1 MLCAHH
7 VQPSVAPWAVPCQAP
22 LSMEFSRKDY
32 WCGLP
37 LPTAGDLPDPGIE
50 PTSLV
55 SPAVGFLTCDLEN
68 RRAHLK
74 MVLSWVISTAPR
86 LLTSL

>member
-1 MLCAHH
+1 MLCAHQ
-7 VQPSVAPWAVPCQAP
+7 VQPSVAPRAVPCQAP
-22 LSMEFSRKDY
+22 LSVEFSRRDY
-32 WCGLP
+32 WRGLP
-37 LPTAGDLPDPGIE
+37 LPTPGDLPDPGIE

-55 SPAVGFLTCDLEN
+55 SPAVGFFTCDLEN